1 MTGAGGSIG
10 SELCRQIL
18 RFHPKE
24 LVMIDINENSLYM
37 LEQEFNRA
45 RTHGRLP
52 KEIKIDSYIA
62 SIRDRMAINDIIALK
77 APAVV
82 FHAAAHKHVPL
93 METRPMEA
101 IKNNVFGT
109 NNVIQCCI
117 RNRVPRF
124 IMISTDKAVH
134 PTNVMGADQTYDG
147 NDLTGQ
153 R

>member
-1 MTGAGGSIG
+1 
-10 SELCRQIL
+10 
-18 RFHPKE
+18 
-24 LVMIDINENSLYM
+24 M

-62 SIRDRMAINDIIALK
+62 SIRDRMAINDIFALK

-93 METRPMEA
+93 METQPDGGHQ
-101 IKNNVFGT
+101 K
-109 NNVIQCCI
+109 QCL
-117 RNRVPRF
+117 R
-124 IMISTDKAVH
+124 DKQRDPVLY
-134 PTNVMGADQTYDG
+134 PQPGAALYHDQY
-147 NDLTGQ
+147 